1 MAKLRI
7 RPGDGKKM
15 EVDPDDTE
23 DVDEDEDEDETE
35 RITKQI
41 LAEQELEE
49 RLRYSFAR
57 KQTSTIL

>member
-15 EVDPDDTE
+15 EVDPEDEDDDE
-23 DVDEDEDEDETE
+23 DVDENETE

-41 LAEQELEE
+41 IAEQELEE
-49 RLRYSFAR
+49 RLRYFIFR
-57 KQTSTIL
+57 KPTSN